1 MEAFKEGSDMM
12 AMYTFTA
19 LVAVLALQRGH
30 EWNVK
35 THWQRFRPNVLAWDS
50 IREKMGRN
58 TNLQKMFW
66 RRN

>member
-35 THWQRFRPNVLAWDS
+35 THWQRFRPNVLVCV
-50 IREKMGRN
+50 G
-58 TNLQKMFW
+58 LG
-66 RRN
+66 